1 MVLCRDL
8 INALVLD
15 IKFSGNTIIGG
26 EGPYEEFSASKFE
39 LSNYDFTSLM
49 ENMVKPE
56 ESFINLYVEKCLKLE
71 SIIRSTRRMHRI
83 LDTKYE
89 ESDLNKVII
98 EKCQHFSPRKLE
110 ICLNIKKK

>member
-56 ESFINLYVEKCLKLE
+56 ESFINLYVDKCLKYE
-71 SIIRSTRRMHRI
+71 NSISSPHRVRII
-83 LDTKYE
+83 LDA
-89 ESDLNKVII
+89 
-98 EKCQHFSPRKLE
+98 
-110 ICLNIKKK
+110 